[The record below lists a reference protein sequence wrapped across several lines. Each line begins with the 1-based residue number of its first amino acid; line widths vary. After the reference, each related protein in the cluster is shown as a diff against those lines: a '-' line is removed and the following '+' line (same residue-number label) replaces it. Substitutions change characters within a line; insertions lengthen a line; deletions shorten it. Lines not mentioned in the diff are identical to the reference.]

1 MIACS
6 GCGAKLADDAPECPY
21 CGAPTPQAGRLR
33 REEAQTEAAR
43 EAEQRAALETRLRK
57 ESNAAL
63 LWALLGVPTCC
74 LPVFSVLA
82 VVHARRARAIAAELG
97 RRPSGVVGL
106 SLVLGGLGALA
117 SVAFWVFFVF
127 EQLRVSSR
135 REALAEIIAAGAP
148 AGELA
153 QPTACAMVEDA
164 LLTSGWGET
173 GNLTIKD
180 FECPGRLEQRGDRA
194 ELFDVRFRGT
204 KKSRPVLRG
213 CFHRGERWI
222 LDHMIEHGDCRGPA
236 PDAPVAPNAPKAPKA
251 PNAPKAPDLQQA
263 PGEE

>member
-6 GCGAKLADDAPECPY
+6 GCGARLADDAPECPY
-21 CGAPTPQAGRLR
+21 CGVPTPQAGQLR
-33 REEAQTEAAR
+33 RQ
-43 EAEQRAALETRLRK
+43 EAESEAERAAAERSTLETRLRK

-82 VVHARRARAIAAELG
+82 VVHARRARRIAAELG
-97 RRPSGVVGL
+97 RPSSGLVGF
-106 SLVLGGLGALA
+106 SLFLGGAGVLA

-148 AGELA
+148 AAELA

-173 GNLTIKD
+173 GNLSIRD
-180 FECPGRLEQRGDRA
+180 FACPGRLEQRGDRA
-194 ELFDVRFRGT
+194 ELFDVRFRGSQ
-204 KKSRPVLRG
+204 KSRPVLRG
-213 CFHRGERWI
+213 CFHRGELWI
-222 LDHMIEHGDCRGPA
+222 LDRMIEHGDCGDGTP
-236 PDAPVAPNAPKAPKA
+236 APNAP
-251 PNAPKAPDLQQA
+251 NEA
-263 PGEE
+263 PGGAGEQPTEPADGE